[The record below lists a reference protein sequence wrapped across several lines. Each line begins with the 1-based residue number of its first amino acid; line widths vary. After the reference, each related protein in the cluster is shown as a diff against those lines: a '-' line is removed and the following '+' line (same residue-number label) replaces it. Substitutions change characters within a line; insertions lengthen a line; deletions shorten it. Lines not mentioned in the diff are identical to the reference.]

1 VSAVLL
7 TVENN
12 EVHVVSSE
20 CRVPISLGGNTE
32 GRDYTCQRRL
42 YGLS

>member
-1 VSAVLL
+1 
-7 TVENN
+7 
-12 EVHVVSSE
+12 
-20 CRVPISLGGNTE
+20 VPISLGGDTE

>member
-20 CRVPISLGGNTE
+20 CVRCPSPL
-32 GRDYTCQRRL
+32 
-42 YGLS
+42 